1 LTFSATSNIGSQQG
15 SITQAQI
22 GALTPGAA
30 TGNKR
35 IVGQCM
41 LKAGAPALGDEFI
54 LRFSNAAQPS
64 GSIGA
69 ALPSSIVHQMEPLIV
84 APGRM
89 VILHAFFT
97 GVTTGAQFEPI
108 LTTIER

>member
-1 LTFSATSNIGSQQG
+1 
-15 SITQAQI
+15 
-22 GALTPGAA
+22 
-30 TGNKR
+30 
-35 IVGQCM
+35 M

-69 ALPSSIVHQMEPLIV
+69 ALPSSIVRHMEPLIV
-84 APGRM
+84 APGWM